1 MRRVKRVI
9 DPDELAARLTDELDE
24 RLADADAA
32 LATRYPGERAG
43 RQPVHTA
50 YVPADRYGADTAQRW
65 GQEALALLDE
75 HADKFAT
82 VVADADIIRRVKA
95 KLADEPVEDLRI
107 DFEDGYVGPSGQWSD
122 DEEDGHV
129 REAAHA
135 LAESQQGETAP
146 PFTGIRIKS
155 FEKPTRAR
163 GVRTLT
169 HFVATLAESRGSLD
183 AFVVTLPKV
192 TSTEQVAAFVHAAST
207 IEDELGLAD
216 KAIRF
221 EIQVETPQSV
231 LGPDGSALVAR
242 MVHAAGGRLTALHY
256 GTYDYSAFCGIA
268 AEQQSLEHPVADHA
282 KLVMQAAAA
291 GTGVRLSDGSTNVL
305 PVGDADDVHAAW
317 INHHRLVTRSLEHG
331 FYQGWDLHPG
341 HLPTRY
347 AATYAFYRTGL
358 PRALARLADYVA
370 VRDGQQHDGG
380 LGRAFRHGRRSP
392 TSLRRLA
399 PWPTTCC
406 AGSTAVRSTRPRSRR
421 TAGSATPSCG
431 RWRGDPPDRGPRV
444 STAGRRG

>member
-1 MRRVKRVI
+1 MI

-24 RLADADAA
+24 RLAEADAA
-32 LATRYPGERAG
+32 LVSRYPGERAG

-50 YVPADRYGADTAQRW
+50 YVPADRYGADTARRW

-82 VVADADIIRRVKA
+82 WSPTPTSSAASRRSSRTSRSRTCASTSRTGSRPAVV
-95 KLADEPVEDLRI
+95 
-107 DFEDGYVGPSGQWSD
+107 GD
-122 DEEDGHV
+122 DEEEDAHV
-129 REAAHA
+129 RAAAHA

-163 GVRTLT
+163 GLRTLT
-169 HFVATLAESRGSLD
+169 HFLTALAESRGSLD

-192 TSTEQVAAFVHAAST
+192 TSTEQVAAFVHAASS

-231 LGPDGSALVAR
+231 LGPDGTALVAR
-242 MVHAAGGRLTALHY
+242 MIHAAGGRLTALHY

-331 FYQGWDLHPG
+331 YYQGWDLHPG

-358 PRALARLADYVA
+358 PRALARLADYVEQ
-370 VRDGQQHDGG
+370 R
-380 LGRAFRHGRRSP
+380 LGRRSP
-392 TSLRRLA
+392 TSLRRPA
-399 PWPTTCC
+399 RWPTTCC
-406 AGSTAVRSTRPRSRR
+406 EASTAVPSTRPR
-421 TAGSATPSCG
+421 
-431 RWRGDPPDRGPRV
+431 
-444 STAGRRG
+444 

>member
-1 MRRVKRVI
+1 MAHMV
-9 DPDELAARLTDELDE
+9 DPDELSARLASELDE
-24 RLADADAA
+24 QLEEADAA
-32 LATRYPGERAG
+32 LASRYPGERAG

-50 YVPADRYGADTAQRW
+50 YVPADRYAARTGGRW
-65 GQEALALLDE
+65 GEEALALLDE
-75 HADKFAT
+75 HADRFAL

-107 DFEDGYVGPSGQWSD
+107 DFEDGYVGPQGVFSD
-122 DEEDGHV
+122 GAEDDDV

-135 LAESQQGETAP
+135 LAESQQDETAP

-169 HFVATLAESRGSLD
+169 RFVAALAESRGSLD
-183 AFVVTLPKV
+183 TFVVTLPKV

-207 IEDELGLAD
+207 LEDELGLAD

-231 LGPDGSALVAR
+231 LGPDGTALVAR
-242 MVHAAGGRLTALHY
+242 MVHAGGGRLTALHY

-305 PVGDADDVHAAW
+305 PVGDGDAVQAAW
-317 INHHRLVTRSLEHG
+317 LNHFRLVTRSLEHG

-341 HLPTRY
+341 QLPTRY
-347 AATYAFYRTGL
+347 AATYAFFRTGL
-358 PRALARLADYVA
+358 PRALERLKDYTQRRDSGIADEPATARALADFVLRGLDCGA
-370 VRDGQQHDGG
+370 VELEEVRDGCG
-380 LGRAFRHGRRSP
+380 LGDADLRA
-392 TSLRRLA
+392 LA
-399 PWPTTCC
+399 H
-406 AGSTAVRSTRPRSRR
+406 R
-421 TAGSATPSCG
+421 
-431 RWRGDPPDRGPRV
+431 
-444 STAGRRG
+444 